1 MHVAPLFRLIITEF
15 ARSITSLMF
24 LLILMLAYAHIKRM
38 DLQEESWLGRRRETV
53 SNQFMNVILYGM
65 IVGLIASFLIVI
77 IGITLDMNSILFIW
91 PLALFLMLINQRY
104 LCFSYAGGILAL
116 VSLIVGWPNINVS
129 AIIALVGIL
138 HLMESLLILMDG
150 SRGSLPVI
158 MEHKR
163 FKPIGAYVLNR
174 VWPIPLLML
183 VVPSTL
189 FQSTGGTVAMPDW
202 WPLFQ
207 APGGEGGLLII
218 PLAAVLGYGDIA
230 VTRTP
235 RRRTLD
241 SGLWLGAYS
250 LVIIAL
256 AVLSTQID
264 GLKYAA
270 AILMPALHELLI
282 YLGKKSQMDGKPIF
296 GAPWR
301 GLRILDVFPEGVGA
315 AMGLQPGDILL
326 RVNNRDINRVEM
338 LREVLSAA
346 PGFIWLE
353 VSRQKETITLE
364 HRNYK
369 DGISAL
375 DILPVPRQAGRTYLF
390 EEQQGLA
397 VRLVKKITQKLQDR
411 KTTSS

>member
-1 MHVAPLFRLIITEF
+1 MAPLFRLIITEF

-24 LLILMLAYAHIKRM
+24 LLILMLAYAQIKRTG
-38 DLQEESWLGRRRETV
+38 LLEESWLGRRRETV
-53 SNQFMNVILYGM
+53 SNQFMNVVLYGM

-77 IGITLDMNSILFIW
+77 IGITLDMNTILFIW

-116 VSLIVGWPNINVS
+116 ISLIFDWPSIDVS

-150 SRGSLPVI
+150 SRSSLPVI

-163 FKPIGAYVLNR
+163 FKPIGAFVLNR
-174 VWPIPLLML
+174 MWPIPLLML

-189 FQSTGGTVAMPDW
+189 FQASGGGVAMPDW

-207 APGGEGGLLII
+207 APGGEGGLMII

-235 RRRTLD
+235 RQRTLD

-250 LVIIAL
+250 ALIITL
-256 AVLSTQID
+256 AILSTQIYW
-264 GLKYAA
+264 LKYAA
-270 AILMPALHELLI
+270 AVLMPALHEILI
-282 YLGKKSQMDGKPIF
+282 FLGKKSQMEGKPMY

-315 AMGLQPGDILL
+315 VMGLQPGDILL
-326 RVNNRDINRVEM
+326 RINNRDINSAEM
-338 LREVLSAA
+338 LSEVLGAA
-346 PGFIWLE
+346 PGFVWLE
-353 VSRQKETITLE
+353 VSRRKETLTFE
-364 HRNYK
+364 HKNYQN
-369 DGISAL
+369 GISTL
-375 DILPVPRQAGRTYLF
+375 DILPVPRQAGRTFLF

-397 VRLVKKITQKLQDR
+397 VRLIKKITRRLQDK
-411 KTTSS
+411 KTTSG